1 MNNNTTNVAIAVS
14 LFVAVITTT
23 LMSTEK
29 TGTLGPADA
38 VVLAGSDG
46 DLTVKNSDG
55 RMSWGDKKTS
65 TVWSVGFMETGKAL
79 SQLLQADHYMEAREE
94 LNAELAQSIVET
106 RNALEA
112 VKVQAQ
118 SLEPDDPNTG
128 ALRQKW
134 EQLYDEFQKL
144 QQLAA
149 DARAALLADQMQE
162 SYAEILE
169 AVNVVSERAQV
180 DMVLRFIPPDGEFEQ
195 GNPDSTI
202 MQIRLRSAL
211 RLPEGLDITDEVLA
225 ELGLDD

>member
-46 DLTVKNSDG
+46 DLTVTNSDG

-162 SYAEILE
+162 SYAEIIE

-211 RLPEGLDITDEVLA
+211 RLPEQLDITDEVLA

>member
-1 MNNNTTNVAIAVS
+1 
-14 LFVAVITTT
+14 
-23 LMSTEK
+23 
-29 TGTLGPADA
+29 
-38 VVLAGSDG
+38 
-46 DLTVKNSDG
+46 
-55 RMSWGDKKTS
+55 MSWGDKKTS

-162 SYAEILE
+162 SYAEIIE